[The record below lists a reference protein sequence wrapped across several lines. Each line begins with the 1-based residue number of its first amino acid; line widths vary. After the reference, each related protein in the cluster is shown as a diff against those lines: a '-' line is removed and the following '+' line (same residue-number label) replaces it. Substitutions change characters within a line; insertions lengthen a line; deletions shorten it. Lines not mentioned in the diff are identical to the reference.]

1 MKAIVTR
8 QSGETGVVDIYPACQ
23 SVPTEVLETE
33 ILKTFNSFEGVKSN
47 PFISVK
53 ILRKQKP
60 PESKTKNNFI
70 KMA

>member
-8 QSGETGVVDIYPACQ
+8 QSGETGIVDIYPTRQ

-33 ILKTFNSFEGVKSN
+33 ILKAFNSFEGVKSS

-53 ILRKQKP
+53 IMRKQKP
-60 PESKTKNNFI
+60 LRAK
-70 KMA
+70 

>member
-8 QSGETGVVDIYPACQ
+8 QSGETGIVDIYPACQ
-23 SVPTEVLETE
+23 GIPIEVLETE

-53 ILRKQKP
+53 IMRKQK
-60 PESKTKNNFI
+60 SLRAK
-70 KMA
+70 